1 MGIFGG
7 LSSSVGERTE
17 KTVIAKGTRIKGELD
32 TDALLLIDGE
42 WEGEIRSSTE
52 VSIGSNG
59 HFKGVLSAKRLIVN
73 GKLEG
78 SVCCDKL
85 EVLKNGLVEGEVQL
99 KEFTIE
105 PGGRFFGQSRQAK
118 EEAPAAPP
126 RLLSAV
132 ASA

>member
-32 TDALLLIDGE
+32 TDALLLIDGD
-42 WEGEIRSSTE
+42 WEGTIRSGTE
-52 VSIGSNG
+52 VSIGANG
-59 HFKGVLSAKRLIVN
+59 HFKGQLSAKRLIVN

-78 SVCCDKL
+78 TVCCDKL

-105 PGGRFFGQSRQAK
+105 PGGRFFGQSRQAE
-118 EEAPAAPP
+118 EEAPVTGP
-126 RLLSAV
+126 RLAAVSAG
-132 ASA
+132 